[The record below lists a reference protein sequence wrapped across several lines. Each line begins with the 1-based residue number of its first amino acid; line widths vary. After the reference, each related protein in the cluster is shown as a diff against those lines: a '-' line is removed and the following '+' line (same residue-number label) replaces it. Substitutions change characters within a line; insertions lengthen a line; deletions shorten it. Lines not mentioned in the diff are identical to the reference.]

1 MDQFNPFTD
10 LSPVDK
16 DRAIEQLGG
25 ATENNLQQ
33 LQFRLRFTSEYT
45 KQFLNV
51 LRDKNKSFKKD
62 LDRIKVLD
70 ERLKREIP
78 VIPGMAGIAGNIFG
92 EEGFPPGPLKGFPGF
107 PGGLPGRI
115 PRRPRQPSPV
125 PQEVP
130 QEQTQK
136 TNILE
141 TIRKLLELGYT
152 LDQIRRIL
160 QGVFVGQPAMADE
173 IDDAIAEELFRKQNE
188 DQKKLIPLRKLPVV
202 APEPDLLTK
211 EQFKLS
217 LKAEDELAKG
227 ASPSFLNDS
236 YAYLN
241 QYFAKTGKSGAVRTP
256 DGGFLSVRPVGLF
269 EKKPEFNYISG
280 RKYVTTQKNVAEA
293 SKYAA
298 LLRVVT
304 DVMGSVAGVR
314 PRQPVIGSQTPT
326 TVPPGQPP
334 RPQPTQPGQRPRPEV
349 TVIPQES
356 IVPPSTRT
364 PQKKGDTTLTPQKIK
379 ELLGG
384 RKFGP
389 DKLDAEQI
397 QGTIDVLRDPSLVK
411 GQVAAPGTIANF
423 MGLNSPSIRN
433 QFLDYLTGA
442 KQTKQGLPN
451 YGLYEKILRQIGL
464 IQGSTPPKQVDND
477 AFRFLMNY
485 HIKYGISPRNLIRQ
499 MEMNQMID
507 PSTRNDPSTLNKMGE
522 AIEKGREAE
531 SFGDLRPFRE
541 QYGLDL
547 QSLNIDTDVN
557 TLIVIMKPRF
567 VTA

>member
-70 ERLKREIP
+70 ERLKRQIP
-78 VIPGMAGIAGNIFG
+78 VIPGMPGIAGNIFG

-125 PQEVP
+125 PEEVP

-136 TNILE
+136 NNILE
-141 TIRKLLELGYT
+141 TIRKLLQIGYT
-152 LDQIRRIL
+152 IDQIRRLL
-160 QGVFVGQPAMADE
+160 QGLLGGQPAMADE
-173 IDDAIAEELFRKQNE
+173 IDDAIAEELVRKQEE
-188 DQKKLIPLRKLPVV
+188 DRKKLLPLRKLPIR

-211 EQFKLS
+211 EQFLLS
-217 LKAEDELAKG
+217 LKGEDAKRKK
-227 ASPSFLNDS
+227 ADPAFLNQ
-236 YAYLN
+236 AYSELT
-241 QYFAKTGKSGAVRTP
+241 KTFYESGGRSAQIRTP
-256 DGGFLSVRPVGLF
+256 DGGVLQVRPVGNPALPGGVIPSF
-269 EKKPEFNYISG
+269 TYLSG
-280 RKYVTTQKNVAEA
+280 REYVKRQQEQADAQNTAN
-293 SKYAA
+293 
-298 LLRVVT
+298 LLGNLGQLITGRPGVRQQP
-304 DVMGSVAGVR
+304 GVR
-314 PRQPVIGSQTPT
+314 PQTPT
-326 TVPPGQPP
+326 TPPGQPQFSRLPP
-334 RPQPTQPGQRPRPEV
+334 RGTQRPTETIAGQRIKKRGE
-349 TVIPQES
+349 TKLSRQQIEEYL
-356 IVPPSTRT
+356 RG
-364 PQKKGDTTLTPQKIK
+364 QKY
-379 ELLGG
+379 
-384 RKFGP
+384 GP
-389 DKLDAEQI
+389 DKLTADDVQGAIDALSI
-397 QGTIDVLRDPSLVK
+397 LGGPVSP
-411 GQVAAPGTIANF
+411 PGTIANF

-433 QFLDYLTGA
+433 QFLSYLLSVR
-442 KQTKQGLPN
+442 KTKQGLPN
-451 YGLYEKILRQIGL
+451 YGFFEKILRQIGL
-464 IQGSTPPKQVDND
+464 IKGSTPPKQVDND

-485 HIKYGISPRNLIRQ
+485 HIKFGISPRNLIKQ

-522 AIEKGREAE
+522 AIEKGRESE
-531 SFGDLRPFRE
+531 FFRDLKPFRE
-541 QYGLDL
+541 QYDLNL